1 MTDIVEIRRSDDPRD
16 VIHRVCEALAQG
28 ELVGLPTETT
38 YIVVASALS
47 EPGVAKLKALATSTA
62 DSSNPAA
69 AQLPRYE
76 LLLKAAEE
84 ALDYLV
90 EQSRYGRKLIRRC
103 WPGPVT
109 LRFPGKHCGWFFNKL
124 PAPTRD
130 ILHHQDGAVS
140 FRVPAHTLP
149 ADILS
154 LLPGP
159 LVALAEVQPQ
169 PVPMRLATDISQAYG
184 PSLTLIVDDGPS
196 RYGEPGTVIEIGDH
210 DWKIAHAGVV
220 SDRTMGRLASEV
232 ILFACTGNTC
242 RSPMAEV
249 LFRKLLSEKLACP
262 EEELVDH
269 GFVVLS
275 AGLAAAIGAPAN
287 PEAIA
292 LLSEEGLDLR
302 NHESQPLTER
312 LLQQVDMIYTMTRGH
327 RDAILAERPDLAS
340 RVRTLSAVGKDI
352 ADPIG
357 GGREIYRDCKQTIET
372 HLQQII
378 QDLLSTRSQPS

>member
-16 VIHRVCEALAQG
+16 VIHRVCQSLAQG

-38 YIVVASALS
+38 YTVAASALS
-47 EPGVAKLKALATSTA
+47 EVGVQRLKALATELA
-62 DSSNPAA
+62 VNHQPP
-69 AQLPRYE
+69 QFE
-76 LLLKAAEE
+76 LLLKAADE

-109 LRFPGKHCGWFFNKL
+109 LRFPKSHCGWFFEQL
-124 PAPTRD
+124 PETSRHLLTAPENT
-130 ILHHQDGAVS
+130 VS

-149 ADILS
+149 ADILN

-159 LVALAEVQPQ
+159 LIALSEAQPGRPPLRHARDADQ
-169 PVPMRLATDISQAYG
+169 RFGNNLA
-184 PSLTLIVDDGPS
+184 LIVDDGPS
-196 RYGEPGTVIEIGDH
+196 RYGEPGTVVQIGNN
-210 DWKIAHAGVV
+210 DWNIAFPGVV

-249 LFRKLLSEKLACP
+249 LFRKLLAEKLSCP

-269 GFVVLS
+269 GYVILS

-292 LLSEEGLDLR
+292 LLADEGLDLR

-340 RVRTLSAVGKDI
+340 RVRTLSPAGKDI

-357 GGREIYRDCKQTIET
+357 GGRDVYRSCKQVIET

-378 QDLLSTRSQPS
+378 QDLLSLRSHPS